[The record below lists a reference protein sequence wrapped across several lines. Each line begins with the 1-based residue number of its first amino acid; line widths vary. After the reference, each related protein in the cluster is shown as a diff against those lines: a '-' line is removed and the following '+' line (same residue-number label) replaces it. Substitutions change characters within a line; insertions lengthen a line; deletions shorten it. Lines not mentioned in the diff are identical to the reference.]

1 MHSNSQTWTD
11 SLSWF
16 GADLEQKNNELQAPN
31 KSSEA
36 SMPSN
41 VADGVEAKLPDLP
54 SEAEDFHEK
63 LDESASVN
71 QPEMV
76 DQQIQEQTSTE
87 RG

>member
-1 MHSNSQTWTD
+1 MSF
-11 SLSWF
+11 WF
-16 GADLEQKNNELQAPN
+16 GAGADLEQDNNELQVPN

-36 SMPSN
+36 SMALN

-71 QPEMV
+71 QPEMG